1 MLVLVFELYLY
12 LILLLRSRLI
22 NLIIKNGDWGAEYGY
37 IREKQRGM
45 DGMVRGMEFS
55 SNGDV
60 EQNNGGAADW
70 QEVMQGV
77 KQGVRI
83 HQLYRCFF

>member
-1 MLVLVFELYLY
+1 
-12 LILLLRSRLI
+12 
-22 NLIIKNGDWGAEYGY
+22 
-37 IREKQRGM
+37 
-45 DGMVRGMEFS
+45 MVRGMEFS

-83 HQLYRCFF
+83 HQLYRCFLISSIITMHPDSRGAA

>member
-1 MLVLVFELYLY
+1 MG
-12 LILLLRSRLI
+12 ILEKSREVWTEWYEGW
-22 NLIIKNGDWGAEYGY
+22 N
-37 IREKQRGM
+37 
-45 DGMVRGMEFS
+45 FS

-83 HQLYRCFF
+83 HQLYRCFFDIIDNNYAPRLSWSGLV

>member
-1 MLVLVFELYLY
+1 
-12 LILLLRSRLI
+12 
-22 NLIIKNGDWGAEYGY
+22 
-37 IREKQRGM
+37 
-45 DGMVRGMEFS
+45 MVRGMEFS

>member
-1 MLVLVFELYLY
+1 
-12 LILLLRSRLI
+12 
-22 NLIIKNGDWGAEYGY
+22 
-37 IREKQRGM
+37 
-45 DGMVRGMEFS
+45 MVRGMEFS

-83 HQLYRCFF
+83 HQLYRCFFLISSIITMHLDSRGAA